1 MFKSPKQ
8 RLAFFH
14 ALKQKADGTQNPQL
28 PIAMPLQNPQA
39 PPSLAMTPSPA
50 IKSIQANPGSLKPAN
65 PMNFLKLRKTLKPK
79 F

>member
-14 ALKQKADGTQNPQL
+14 ALKQKMDGTQVPM
-28 PIAMPLQNPQA
+28 AMPLPNPQS

>member
-14 ALKQKADGTQNPQL
+14 ALKNKQDGQMPL
-28 PIAMPLQNPQA
+28 AMPLANPNS
-39 PPSLAMTPSPA
+39 PPGMAMNSQIGGA
-50 IKSIQANPGSLKPAN
+50 IKQMPINPAAMKPAN